1 MIYAE
6 RLYQKYTVFCDIERK
21 RRDVMSSTML
31 VVNLAI
37 SIVIIIGLILIP
49 KLNPMVSLIIASA
62 YMGISC
68 GLGIMPTLDTI
79 ASGFGSMMTSIG
91 IPIGLGVILG
101 QLMSDSGMAQKI
113 AITLVHAVPS
123 KYVTWALAGAGFL
136 LAIPVFFDI
145 TFIILVP
152 IGIAVAKE
160 INKPM
165 AYVST
170 ALIIGDVIAQTYI
183 PPTPNP
189 LAAPDLLGYSLGTQ
203 LVVGLIVGAIVLI
216 PSMLVTTKALNAGFF
231 NEEKDINHEANPLR
245 DLANHEANSA
255 DLPKPP
261 FALSMLPLMLPV
273 VLILISS
280 VLQATGAAADDS
292 LVVLLLS
299 NKIFTLLMAVLA
311 AYVIAWKYIG
321 FKKAEASANNAL
333 GAAGVALAITGAG
346 GSFGTVIAAT
356 NIGDALI
363 STLNIGTGSVVGVLL
378 FAYFIGFIFRV
389 AQGSGTVA
397 GITSMTIMATVAPSV
412 PVHPV
417 WIAMACLA
425 GGISIGHVNDSGFW
439 VCTNL
444 SGFTV
449 TGGLKTYTWPIFV
462 VTVFTLIAAI
472 IGALLFPMV

>member
-1 MIYAE
+1 
-6 RLYQKYTVFCDIERK
+6 
-21 RRDVMSSTML
+21 MSSTML
-31 VVNLAI
+31 VINLAI
-37 SIVIIIGLILIP
+37 SIGLIIGLILIP
-49 KLNPMVSLIIASA
+49 KLNPMVSLILASA

-68 GLGIMPTLDTI
+68 GLGLIPTLSTI

-91 IPIGLGVILG
+91 LPIGLGVILG
-101 QLMSDSGMAQKI
+101 QLMSDTGMAQKI
-113 AITLVHAVPS
+113 ATTLVHAVPS

-189 LAAPDLLGYSLGTQ
+189 LAAPDLMGYSLGTQ
-203 LVVGLIVGAIVLI
+203 LIVGLIVGAIVLI
-216 PSMLVTTKALNAGFF
+216 PSMLITTKALNAGLF
-231 NEEKDINHEANPLR
+231 NPEKDINHEADPLKS
-245 DLANHEANSA
+245 LAQHEANSA
-255 DLPKPP
+255 DLPQPP
-261 FALSMLPLMLPV
+261 FALSILPLLLPV

-280 VLQATGAAADDS
+280 VMQASGAAADS
-292 LVVLLLS
+292 VVVSLLS

-311 AYVIAWKYIG
+311 SYLIAWKYIG
-321 FKKAEASANNAL
+321 IKRAEASATNAL
-333 GAAGVALAITGAG
+333 NAAGVALANTGAG
-346 GSFGTVIAAT
+346 GSFGTIIAET

-363 STLNIGTGSVVGVLL
+363 STLNIGSGSVVGVLL

-397 GITSMTIMATVAPSV
+397 GITSMTIMATVASSV
-412 PVHPV
+412 PVQPV

-472 IGALLFPMV
+472 VGALLFPMV

>member
-1 MIYAE
+1 
-6 RLYQKYTVFCDIERK
+6 
-21 RRDVMSSTML
+21 MSSTML
-31 VVNLAI
+31 VINLAI
-37 SIVIIIGLILIP
+37 SIGLIIGLILIP
-49 KLNPMVSLIIASA
+49 KLNPMVSLILASA

-68 GLGIMPTLDTI
+68 GLGLIPTLSTI
-79 ASGFGSMMTSIG
+79 ASGFGSMMASIG
-91 IPIGLGVILG
+91 LPIGLGVILG
-101 QLMSDSGMAQKI
+101 QLMSDTGMAQKI
-113 AITLVHAVPS
+113 ATTLVHAVPS

-189 LAAPDLLGYSLGTQ
+189 LAAPDLMSYSLGTQ
-203 LVVGLIVGAIVLI
+203 LIVGLIVGAIVLI
-216 PSMLVTTKALNAGFF
+216 PSMLVTTKALNAGLF
-231 NEEKDINHEANPLR
+231 NPEKDINHEADPLKS
-245 DLANHEANSA
+245 LAQHEANSA
-255 DLPKPP
+255 DLPQPP
-261 FALSMLPLMLPV
+261 FALSILPLMLPV

-280 VLQATGAAADDS
+280 VMQASGAAADS
-292 LVVLLLS
+292 VAVSLLS

-311 AYVIAWKYIG
+311 SYLIAWKYIG
-321 FKKAEASANNAL
+321 IKRAEASATNAL
-333 GAAGVALAITGAG
+333 NAAGVALAITGAG
-346 GSFGTVIAAT
+346 GSFGTIIAET

-363 STLNIGTGSVVGVLL
+363 STLNIGSGSVVGVLL

-439 VCTNL
+439 VATNM
-444 SGFTV
+444 SGLTI
-449 TGGLKTYTWPIFV
+449 TGGLKTYTLGSFISSVFIF
-462 VTVFTLIAAI
+462 LLAL
-472 IGALLFPMV
+472 IGALVIPL

>member
-1 MIYAE
+1 
-6 RLYQKYTVFCDIERK
+6 
-21 RRDVMSSTML
+21 MSSTML

-37 SIVIIIGLILIP
+37 SIALIIGLILIP
-49 KLNPMVSLIIASA
+49 KLNPMVSLVIASA

-68 GLGIMPTLDTI
+68 GLGVIDTLSTI

-91 IPIGLGVILG
+91 LPIGLGVLLG
-101 QLMSDSGMAQKI
+101 QLMSDTGMAQKI
-113 AITLVHAVPS
+113 ATTLVHAVPS
-123 KYVTWALAGAGFL
+123 KYVMWALAGAGFL

-145 TFIILVP
+145 TFIILIP

-160 INKPM
+160 INRPM
-165 AYVST
+165 SYVAT

-203 LVVGLIVGAIVLI
+203 MVVGLVVGAIVLI
-216 PSMLVTTKALNAGFF
+216 PAMLITTKVLDKGFF
-231 NEEKDINHEANPLR
+231 NDKMDVNHEVDVLKNLSEHEANR
-245 DLANHEANSA
+245 K
-255 DLPKPP
+255 DLPQPS
-261 FALSMLPLMLPV
+261 FGLSMIPLLLPV

-280 VLQATGAAADDS
+280 ALQASGTPSDS
-292 LVVLLLS
+292 LVVSLLS
-299 NKIFTLLMAVLA
+299 NKIFTLLMAVLV
-311 AYVIAWKYIG
+311 AYVIAWKFIG
-321 FKKAEASANNAL
+321 FKAAEASANNAL
-333 GAAGVALAITGAG
+333 GNAGVALAITGAG
-346 GSFGTVIAAT
+346 GSFGTIISTT

-363 STLNIGTGSVVGVLL
+363 STLNIGTGSVISVIL

-397 GITSMTIMATVAPSV
+397 GITSMTIMSTIV
-412 PVHPV
+412 PNIAVHPV
-417 WIAMACLA
+417 WVAMACLA

-449 TGGLKTYTWPIFV
+449 TGGLKTYTWPIF
-462 VTVFTLIAAI
+462 TVSFLTLIAAL
-472 IGALLFPMV
+472 IGATILPMA

>member
-1 MIYAE
+1 
-6 RLYQKYTVFCDIERK
+6 
-21 RRDVMSSTML
+21 MSSTLL
-31 VVNLAI
+31 VINLTV
-37 SIVIIIGLILIP
+37 SIILIIGLILIP

-68 GLGIMPTLDTI
+68 GLGVIPTLSTI
-79 ASGFGSMMTSIG
+79 AEGFGSMMTNIG

-101 QLMSDSGMAQKI
+101 QLMSDSGAAQKI

-123 KYVTWALAGAGFL
+123 KYVMWALAGAGFL

-165 AYVST
+165 SYVAT

-189 LAAPDLLGYSLGTQ
+189 LAAPGLLGYSLGTQ
-203 LVVGLIVGAIVLI
+203 LIVGLIVGAIVLI
-216 PSMLVTTKALNAGFF
+216 PSMIITTKFLDKGLF
-231 NEEKDINHEANPLR
+231 NDEKDINHEVDVMKAMAEKKENR
-245 DLANHEANSA
+245 T
-255 DLPKPP
+255 DLPQPS
-261 FALSMLPLMLPV
+261 FIVSMIPLMMPV
-273 VLILISS
+273 VLILIST
-280 VLQATGAAADDS
+280 VLGACGYSSDS
-292 LVVLLLS
+292 LIVSLFG
-299 NKIFTLLMAVLA
+299 NKIFTLSMGVLA
-311 AYVIAWKYIG
+311 SYLIAWKHIG
-321 FKKAEASANNAL
+321 RKAAETSSNSAL
-333 GAAGVALAITGAG
+333 GNAGVALAITGAG
-346 GSFGTVIAAT
+346 GSFGKVIAAT
-356 NIGDALI
+356 NIGTALTSALHI
-363 STLNIGTGSVVGVLL
+363 DSGSVISVLL
-378 FAYFIGFIFRV
+378 FAYFLGFIFRV

-397 GITSMTIMATVAPSV
+397 GITSMTIMATIAPSV

-449 TGGLKTYTWPIFV
+449 TGGLKTYTLPIFV
-462 VTVFTLIAAI
+462 VTVFTEIAAI
-472 IGALLFPMV
+472 VGALVLPMV

>member
-1 MIYAE
+1 M
-6 RLYQKYTVFCDIERK
+6 
-21 RRDVMSSTML
+21 

-37 SIVIIIGLILIP
+37 SIALIIGLILIP
-49 KLNPMVSLIIASA
+49 KLNPMVSLVIASA

-68 GLGIMPTLDTI
+68 GLGVIPTFETI

-91 IPIGLGVILG
+91 LPIGLGVLLG

-113 AITLVHAVPS
+113 AVTLVHAVPS
-123 KYVTWALAGAGFL
+123 KFVMWALAGAGFL

-189 LAAPDLLGYSLGTQ
+189 LAAPDIFGYGLGTQ
-203 LVVGLIVGAIVLI
+203 LIVGLIVGAIVLI
-216 PSMLVTTKALNAGFF
+216 PSMLITTKVLNKGFF
-231 NEEKDINHEANPLR
+231 NNEKDINHEVDVLKNLSE
-245 DLANHEANSA
+245 HEANRA
-255 DLPKPP
+255 DMPQPP
-261 FALSMLPLMLPV
+261 FVLSMLPLMLPV
-273 VLILISS
+273 ILILISS
-280 VLQATGAAADDS
+280 VMQATGAPKDS
-292 LVVLLLS
+292 LVVSLLS
-299 NKIFTLLMAVLA
+299 NKIFTMLMAVLA
-311 AYVIAWKYIG
+311 AYLIAWKYIG
-321 FKKAEASANNAL
+321 FKKAESSANNAL

-363 STLNIGTGSVVGVLL
+363 STMNINTTSVVSVLL

-397 GITSMTIMATVAPSV
+397 GITSMGIMATIAPSV

-462 VTVFTLIAAI
+462 VTVFTLLAAI
-472 IGALLFPMV
+472 VGALVFPMV

>member
-1 MIYAE
+1 
-6 RLYQKYTVFCDIERK
+6 
-21 RRDVMSSTML
+21 ML

-37 SIVIIIGLILIP
+37 SIALIIGLILIP
-49 KLNPMVSLIIASA
+49 KLNPMVSLVIASA

-68 GLGIMPTLDTI
+68 GLGVIPTFETI
-79 ASGFGSMMTSIG
+79 ASGFGNMMTSIG
-91 IPIGLGVILG
+91 LPIGLGVLLG

-113 AITLVHAVPS
+113 AVTLVHAVPS
-123 KYVTWALAGAGFL
+123 KFVMWALAGAGFL

-189 LAAPDLLGYSLGTQ
+189 LAAPDIFGYGLGTQ
-203 LVVGLIVGAIVLI
+203 LIVGLIVGAIVLI
-216 PSMLVTTKALNAGFF
+216 PSMLITTKVLNKGFF
-231 NEEKDINHEANPLR
+231 NNEKDINHEVDVLKNLSE
-245 DLANHEANSA
+245 HEANRA
-255 DLPKPP
+255 DMPQPP
-261 FALSMLPLMLPV
+261 FVLSMLPLMLPV
-273 VLILISS
+273 ILILVSS
-280 VLQATGAAADDS
+280 VMQATGAPKDS
-292 LVVLLLS
+292 LVVSLLS
-299 NKIFTLLMAVLA
+299 NKIFTMLMAVLA
-311 AYVIAWKYIG
+311 AYLIAWKYIG
-321 FKKAEASANNAL
+321 FKKAESSANNAL

-363 STLNIGTGSVVGVLL
+363 STMNINTTSVVSVLL

-397 GITSMTIMATVAPSV
+397 GITSMGIMATIAPSV

-462 VTVFTLIAAI
+462 VTVFTLLAAI
-472 IGALLFPMV
+472 VGALVFPMV

>member
-1 MIYAE
+1 
-6 RLYQKYTVFCDIERK
+6 
-21 RRDVMSSTML
+21 MSSTML

-37 SIVIIIGLILIP
+37 SIVLIIGLILVP

-68 GLGIMPTLDTI
+68 GLGIIPTMEGI
-79 ASGFGSMMTSIG
+79 ADGFGSMMTSIG

-113 AITLVHAVPS
+113 ATTLVHAVPS

-165 AYVST
+165 CYVST
-170 ALIIGDVIAQTYI
+170 ALIIGDVIAQTYV

-189 LAAPDLLGYSLGTQ
+189 LAAPDLLGYNLGTQ
-203 LVVGLIVGAIVLI
+203 VCVGMIVGLIVLI
-216 PSMLVTTKALNAGFF
+216 PSMLVTTKALNMGLF
-231 NEEKDINHEANPLR
+231 NDEKDINHEADPLR
-245 DLANHEANSA
+245 TLSEHSANSKE
-255 DLPKPP
+255 LPNPP
-261 FALSMLPLMLPV
+261 FLLSMIPLMLPV

-280 VLQATGAAADDS
+280 VLQASGALPEDH
-292 LVVLLLS
+292 LVVSLLS
-299 NKIFTLLMAVLA
+299 NKIFTLTVAVLA
-311 AYVIAWKYIG
+311 AYLIAWKYIG
-321 FKKAEASANNAL
+321 FKNAEVSGNNAL
-333 GAAGVALAITGAG
+333 TAAGVALAITGAG
-346 GSFGTVIAAT
+346 GSFGTIIKAT

-363 STLNIGTGSVVGVLL
+363 SALNIGTGSVISVLL

-397 GITSMTIMATVAPSV
+397 GITSMTIMATIAPSV

-472 IGALLFPMV
+472 IGATLFPMV

>member
-1 MIYAE
+1 
-6 RLYQKYTVFCDIERK
+6 
-21 RRDVMSSTML
+21 ML

-37 SIVIIIGLILIP
+37 AIALIIGLILIP
-49 KLNPMVSLIIASA
+49 KLSPVAALIIASA

-68 GLGIMPTLDTI
+68 NLGVIGTFDTI
-79 ASGFGSMMTSIG
+79 ATGFGSMMTSIG
-91 IPIGLGVILG
+91 LPISLGVILG
-101 QLMSDSGMAQKI
+101 QLMSDSGMAQRI
-113 AITLVHAVPS
+113 ALTLVKAVPA
-123 KYVTWALAGAGFL
+123 KHVTWALAFAGFL

-152 IGIAVAKE
+152 IGVAVAKE

-203 LVVGLIVGAIVLI
+203 LIVGLIVGAIVLV
-216 PSMLVTTKALNAGFF
+216 PSMLVTTKALNMGLF
-231 NEEKDINHEANPLR
+231 NPEKDINHEADPLKE
-245 DLANHEANSA
+245 LASHEVNS
-255 DLPKPP
+255 DELPKPP
-261 FALSMLPLMLPV
+261 FLLSMIPLLLPV
-273 VLILISS
+273 VLILISTTM
-280 VLQATGAAADDS
+280 QANGAAKDS
-292 LVVLLLS
+292 IVVALLS
-299 NKIFTLLMAVLA
+299 NKIFTLLLAVLA
-311 AYVIAWKYIG
+311 AYLIAWKYIG
-321 FKKAEASANNAL
+321 IKKSEVSANKAL
-333 GAAGVALAITGAG
+333 GVAGVALAITGAG
-346 GSFGTVIAAT
+346 GSFGAVIKET
-356 NIGDALI
+356 NIGDALVG
-363 STLNIGTGSVVGVLL
+363 TLNIGTGSVISVLL

-397 GITSMTIMATVAPSV
+397 GITSMSIMATIAPQV

-439 VCTNL
+439 VCSNL

-472 IGALLFPMV
+472 VGALIFPMV

>member
-1 MIYAE
+1 MIYTE
-6 RLYQKYTVFCDIERK
+6 RLYQKYTVRCDIERK

-91 IPIGLGVILG
+91 LPIGLGVILG

-216 PSMLVTTKALNAGFF
+216 PSMLVTTKALNAGLF
-231 NEEKDINHEANPLR
+231 NEEKDI
-245 DLANHEANSA
+245 NHEANSA

-280 VLQATGAAADDS
+280 VLQATGAAAADS

-321 FKKAEASANNAL
+321 FKKAESSANNAL

-346 GSFGTVIAAT
+346 GSFGSVIA
-356 NIGDALI
+356 DALI

>member
-1 MIYAE
+1 
-6 RLYQKYTVFCDIERK
+6 
-21 RRDVMSSTML
+21 MSSTML
-31 VVNLAI
+31 VINLAI
-37 SIVIIIGLILIP
+37 SIGLIIGLILIP
-49 KLNPMVSLIIASA
+49 KLNPMVSLILASA

-68 GLGIMPTLDTI
+68 GLGLIPTLSTI
-79 ASGFGSMMTSIG
+79 ASGFGSMMASIG
-91 IPIGLGVILG
+91 LPIGLGVILG
-101 QLMSDSGMAQKI
+101 QLMSDTGMAQKI
-113 AITLVHAVPS
+113 ATTLVHAVPS

-189 LAAPDLLGYSLGTQ
+189 LAAPDLMSYSLGTQ
-203 LVVGLIVGAIVLI
+203 LIVGLIVGAIVLI
-216 PSMLVTTKALNAGFF
+216 PSMLVTTKALNAGLF
-231 NEEKDINHEANPLR
+231 NPEKDINHEADPLKS
-245 DLANHEANSA
+245 LAQHEANSA
-255 DLPKPP
+255 DLPQPP
-261 FALSMLPLMLPV
+261 FALSILPLMLPV

-280 VLQATGAAADDS
+280 VMQASGAAADS
-292 LVVLLLS
+292 VAVSLLS

-311 AYVIAWKYIG
+311 SYLIAWKYIG
-321 FKKAEASANNAL
+321 IKRAEASATNAL
-333 GAAGVALAITGAG
+333 NAAGVALAITGAG
-346 GSFGTVIAAT
+346 GSFGTIIAET

-363 STLNIGTGSVVGVLL
+363 STLNIGSGSVVGVLL

-412 PVHPV
+412 QVHPV

-472 IGALLFPMV
+472 VGALLFPMV

>member
-1 MIYAE
+1 
-6 RLYQKYTVFCDIERK
+6 
-21 RRDVMSSTML
+21 MSSTML

-37 SIVIIIGLILIP
+37 SIALIIGLILIP
-49 KLNPMVSLIIASA
+49 KLNPVVSLIIASA

-68 GLGIMPTLDTI
+68 NLGVSGTLETI
-79 ASGFGSMMTSIG
+79 ASGFGNMMTSIG
-91 IPIGLGVILG
+91 LPISLGVILG

-113 AITLVHAVPS
+113 AMTLVKAVPS
-123 KYVTWALAGAGFL
+123 KYVTWALALAGFL

-152 IGIAVAKE
+152 IGVAVAKE

-189 LAAPDLLGYSLGTQ
+189 LAAPDIFGYSLGTQ
-203 LVVGLIVGAIVLI
+203 LIVGLVVGAIVLI
-216 PSMLVTTKALNAGFF
+216 PSMLVTTKVLDKGFF
-231 NEEKDINHEANPLR
+231 NPEKDINHEADPLKTLS
-245 DLANHEANSA
+245 DHEANSE
-255 DLPKPP
+255 DIPRPP
-261 FALSMLPLMLPV
+261 FALSMLPLLLPV
-273 VLILISS
+273 ILILISTTM
-280 VLQATGAAADDS
+280 QASGADAES
-292 LVVLLLS
+292 LVVSLLS

-311 AYVIAWKYIG
+311 AYLIAWRYIG
-321 FKKAEASANNAL
+321 IKKAEVSAGKAL
-333 GAAGVALAITGAG
+333 SAAGVALAITGAG
-346 GSFGTVIAAT
+346 GSFGAVIKAT
-356 NIGDALI
+356 NIGDALVG
-363 STLNIGTGSVVGVLL
+363 TLNVGAGSVVSVLL

-397 GITSMTIMATVAPSV
+397 GITSMTIMATIAPQV
-412 PVHPV
+412 PVNPV

-472 IGALLFPMV
+472 VGALLFPMV

>member
-1 MIYAE
+1 MN
-6 RLYQKYTVFCDIERK
+6 
-21 RRDVMSSTML
+21 STML

-37 SIVIIIGLILIP
+37 SIALIIGLILIP
-49 KLNPMVSLIIASA
+49 KLNPMVSLVIASA

-68 GLGIMPTLDTI
+68 GLGVLTTMDTI

-91 IPIGLGVILG
+91 LPIGLGVLLG
-101 QLMSDSGMAQKI
+101 QLMSDTGMAQKI
-113 AITLVHAVPS
+113 ATTLVHAVPS
-123 KYVTWALAGAGFL
+123 KFVMWALAGAGFL

-145 TFIILVP
+145 TFIILIP

-216 PSMLVTTKALNAGFF
+216 PSMLVTTKALDAGLF
-231 NEEKDINHEANPLR
+231 NEEKDVNHEVDVLKNLSEHEANR
-245 DLANHEANSA
+245 K
-255 DLPKPP
+255 DLPQPS
-261 FALSMLPLMLPV
+261 FALSMVPLLLPV

-280 VLQATGAAADDS
+280 VLQATGTPSDS
-292 LVVLLLS
+292 LVVYLLS
-299 NKIFTLLMAVLA
+299 NKIFTLLMAVLV
-311 AYVIAWKYIG
+311 AYVVAWKYIG
-321 FKKAEASANNAL
+321 RKKAEASASNAL
-333 GAAGVALAITGAG
+333 G
-346 GSFGTVIAAT
+346 
-356 NIGDALI
+356 IGDALI
-363 STLNIGTGSVVGVLL
+363 SALNIGTGSVVSVLL

-397 GITSMTIMATVAPSV
+397 GITSMTIMSTIVPSV

-449 TGGLKTYTWPIFV
+449 TGGLKTYTWPIFT

-472 IGALLFPMV
+472 VGALLFPMV

>member
-1 MIYAE
+1 
-6 RLYQKYTVFCDIERK
+6 
-21 RRDVMSSTML
+21 MSSTML
-31 VVNLAI
+31 VINLAI
-37 SIVIIIGLILIP
+37 SIGLIIGLILIP
-49 KLNPMVSLIIASA
+49 KLNPMVSLILASA

-68 GLGIMPTLDTI
+68 GLGLIPTLSTI
-79 ASGFGSMMTSIG
+79 ASGFGSMMASIG
-91 IPIGLGVILG
+91 LPIGLGVILG
-101 QLMSDSGMAQKI
+101 QLMSDTGMAQKI
-113 AITLVHAVPS
+113 ATTLVHAVPS

-189 LAAPDLLGYSLGTQ
+189 LAAPDLMSYSLGTQ
-203 LVVGLIVGAIVLI
+203 LIVGLIVGAIVLI
-216 PSMLVTTKALNAGFF
+216 PSMLVTTKALNAGLF
-231 NEEKDINHEANPLR
+231 NPEKDINHEADPLKS
-245 DLANHEANSA
+245 LAQHEANSA
-255 DLPKPP
+255 DLPQPP
-261 FALSMLPLMLPV
+261 FALSILPLMLPV

-280 VLQATGAAADDS
+280 VMQASGAAADS
-292 LVVLLLS
+292 VAVSLLS

-311 AYVIAWKYIG
+311 SYLIAWKYIG
-321 FKKAEASANNAL
+321 IKRAEASATNAL
-333 GAAGVALAITGAG
+333 NAAGVALAITGAG
-346 GSFGTVIAAT
+346 GSFGTIIAET

-363 STLNIGTGSVVGVLL
+363 STLNIGSGSVVGVLL

-472 IGALLFPMV
+472 VGALLFPMV

>member
-1 MIYAE
+1 M
-6 RLYQKYTVFCDIERK
+6 T
-21 RRDVMSSTML
+21 STML

-37 SIVIIIGLILIP
+37 SIALIIGLILIP
-49 KLNPMVSLIIASA
+49 KLNPSVSLVLASA

-68 GLGIMPTLDTI
+68 GLGVVPTLDTI

-91 IPIGLGVILG
+91 LPIGFGVILG

-113 AITLVHAVPS
+113 ATTLVHAVPS
-123 KYVTWALAGAGFL
+123 KYVLWALAGAGFL

-152 IGIAVAKE
+152 IGIAVAKQ

-165 AYVST
+165 SYVAT
-170 ALIIGDVIAQTYI
+170 ALIIGACVAQTFV

-203 LVVGLIVGAIVLI
+203 VIVGLICGLIVTFIALFICIKILDLGLFNEQKDVNHEVDVLKNLEQRQTKELPDPPFVLSLVPLLLPVVCIMISTMIDAMGAEDGNILVSVLGNKIFALVVGVL
-216 PSMLVTTKALNAGFF
+216 
-231 NEEKDINHEANPLR
+231 
-245 DLANHEANSA
+245 SA
-255 DLPKPP
+255 YL
-261 FALSMLPLMLPV
+261 
-273 VLILISS
+273 
-280 VLQATGAAADDS
+280 
-292 LVVLLLS
+292 
-299 NKIFTLLMAVLA
+299 
-311 AYVIAWKYIG
+311 IAWKYIG
-321 FKKAEASANNAL
+321 MKASEKSANEAL
-333 GAAGVALAITGAG
+333 GTAGVALLITGAG
-346 GSFGTVIAAT
+346 GSFGSVIAAT

-363 STLNIGTGSVVGVLL
+363 SALNINTDSVIMVCL

-397 GITSMTIMATVAPSV
+397 GLTAMTIMATIAPSV
-412 PVHPV
+412 NVHPV
-417 WIAMACLA
+417 WLAMASLA

-449 TGGLKTYTWPIFV
+449 TGGLKTYTLPIFV
-462 VTVFTLIAAI
+462 VSIVTLIVTLL
-472 IGALLFPMV
+472 GATFVPMA

>member
-1 MIYAE
+1 
-6 RLYQKYTVFCDIERK
+6 
-21 RRDVMSSTML
+21 MSSTML

-37 SIVIIIGLILIP
+37 SIALIIGLILIP
-49 KLNPMVSLIIASA
+49 KLNPMVSLVIASA

-68 GLGIMPTLDTI
+68 GLGVIPTFETI

-91 IPIGLGVILG
+91 LPIGLGVLLG

-113 AITLVHAVPS
+113 AVTLVHAVPS
-123 KYVTWALAGAGFL
+123 KFVMWALAGAGFL

-189 LAAPDLLGYSLGTQ
+189 LAAPDVFGYGLGTQ
-203 LVVGLIVGAIVLI
+203 LIVGLIVGAIVLI
-216 PSMLVTTKALNAGFF
+216 PSMLITTKVLNKGFF
-231 NEEKDINHEANPLR
+231 NNEKDINHEVDVLKNLSE
-245 DLANHEANSA
+245 HEANRA
-255 DLPKPP
+255 DMPQPP
-261 FALSMLPLMLPV
+261 FVLSMLPLMLPV
-273 VLILISS
+273 ILILISS
-280 VLQATGAAADDS
+280 VMQATGASKDS
-292 LVVLLLS
+292 LVVSLLS
-299 NKIFTLLMAVLA
+299 NKIFTMLMAVLA
-311 AYVIAWKYIG
+311 AYLIAWKYIG
-321 FKKAEASANNAL
+321 FKKAESSANNAL

-363 STLNIGTGSVVGVLL
+363 STMHINTTSVVSVLL

-397 GITSMTIMATVAPSV
+397 GITSMGIMATIAPSV

-462 VTVFTLIAAI
+462 VTVFTLLAAI
-472 IGALLFPMV
+472 VGALVFPMV

>member
-1 MIYAE
+1 
-6 RLYQKYTVFCDIERK
+6 
-21 RRDVMSSTML
+21 MSSTML
-31 VVNLAI
+31 VINLAI
-37 SIVIIIGLILIP
+37 SIAIIIGLILIP
-49 KLNPMVSLIIASA
+49 KLSPMVSLILASA
-62 YMGISC
+62 YMGLSC
-68 GLGIMPTLDTI
+68 GLGLIPTLGTI

-91 IPIGLGVILG
+91 LPIGLGVILG
-101 QLMSDSGMAQKI
+101 QLMSDTGMAQKI
-113 AITLVHAVPS
+113 ATTLVHAVPS

-189 LAAPDLLGYSLGTQ
+189 LAAPDLMGYSLGTQ
-203 LVVGLIVGAIVLI
+203 LIVGLIVGAIVLV
-216 PSMLVTTKALNAGFF
+216 PSMLVTTKALNAGLF
-231 NEEKDINHEANPLR
+231 NPEKDVNHEADPLR
-245 DLANHEANSA
+245 DLARHEANRA
-255 DLPKPP
+255 DLPQPS
-261 FALSMLPLMLPV
+261 FVLSILPLMLPV

-280 VLQATGAAADDS
+280 VMQAAGAPADS
-292 LVVLLLS
+292 MAVSLLS

-311 AYVIAWKYIG
+311 AYLIAWKYIG
-321 FKKAEASANNAL
+321 VKKAEISANNAL
-333 GAAGVALAITGAG
+333 NAAGVALAITGAG
-346 GSFGTVIAAT
+346 GSFGTIIAET

-363 STLNIGTGSVVGVLL
+363 STLNIGAGSVVGVLL

-462 VTVFTLIAAI
+462 VTFFTLIAAI
-472 IGALLFPMV
+472 VGALLFPMV

>member
-1 MIYAE
+1 
-6 RLYQKYTVFCDIERK
+6 
-21 RRDVMSSTML
+21 ML

-37 SIVIIIGLILIP
+37 SIALIIGLILIP
-49 KLNPMVSLIIASA
+49 KLNPMVSLVIASA

-68 GLGIMPTLDTI
+68 GLGVIPTFETI

-91 IPIGLGVILG
+91 LPIGLGVLLG

-113 AITLVHAVPS
+113 AVTLVHAVPS
-123 KYVTWALAGAGFL
+123 KFVMWALAGAGFL

-189 LAAPDLLGYSLGTQ
+189 LAAPDIFGYGLGTQ
-203 LVVGLIVGAIVLI
+203 LIVGLIVGAIVLI
-216 PSMLVTTKALNAGFF
+216 PSMLITTKVLNKGFF
-231 NEEKDINHEANPLR
+231 NNEKDINHEVDVLKNLSE
-245 DLANHEANSA
+245 HEANRA
-255 DLPKPP
+255 DMPQPP
-261 FALSMLPLMLPV
+261 FVLSMLPLMLPV
-273 VLILISS
+273 ILILISS
-280 VLQATGAAADDS
+280 VMQATGAPKDS
-292 LVVLLLS
+292 LVVSLLS
-299 NKIFTLLMAVLA
+299 NKIFTMLMAVLA
-311 AYVIAWKYIG
+311 AYLIAWKYIG
-321 FKKAEASANNAL
+321 FKKAESSANNAL

-363 STLNIGTGSVVGVLL
+363 STMNINTTSVVSVLL
-378 FAYFIGFIFRV
+378 FSYFIGFIFRV

-397 GITSMTIMATVAPSV
+397 GITSMGIMATIAPSV

-462 VTVFTLIAAI
+462 VTVFTLLAAI
-472 IGALLFPMV
+472 VGALLFPMV

>member
-1 MIYAE
+1 
-6 RLYQKYTVFCDIERK
+6 
-21 RRDVMSSTML
+21 ML

-37 SIVIIIGLILIP
+37 SIALIIGLILIP
-49 KLNPMVSLIIASA
+49 KLNPMVSLVIASA

-68 GLGIMPTLDTI
+68 GLGVIPTFETI

-91 IPIGLGVILG
+91 LPIGLGVLLG

-113 AITLVHAVPS
+113 AVTLVHAVPS
-123 KYVTWALAGAGFL
+123 KFVMWALAGAGFL

-189 LAAPDLLGYSLGTQ
+189 LAAPDIFGYGLGTQ
-203 LVVGLIVGAIVLI
+203 LIVGLIVGAIVLI
-216 PSMLVTTKALNAGFF
+216 PSMLITTKVLNKGFF
-231 NEEKDINHEANPLR
+231 NNEKDINHEVDVLKNLSE
-245 DLANHEANSA
+245 HEANRA
-255 DLPKPP
+255 DMPQPP
-261 FALSMLPLMLPV
+261 FVLSMLPLMLPV
-273 VLILISS
+273 ILILISS
-280 VLQATGAAADDS
+280 VMQATGAPKDS
-292 LVVLLLS
+292 LVVSLLS
-299 NKIFTLLMAVLA
+299 NKIFTMLMAVLA
-311 AYVIAWKYIG
+311 AYLIAWKYIG
-321 FKKAEASANNAL
+321 FKKAESSANNAL

-363 STLNIGTGSVVGVLL
+363 STMNINTTSVVSVLL

-397 GITSMTIMATVAPSV
+397 GITSMGIMATIAPSV

-462 VTVFTLIAAI
+462 VTVFTLLAAI
-472 IGALLFPMV
+472 VGALVFPMV